1 MNNFIAI
8 SGGINLTNGDGMGGG
23 KKSAG
28 GRASAE
34 QQRFNQLGI
43 DEIKSQFKTTE
54 GNFQPFIQAGQ
65 ESLGNVQQNATLEG
79 FGQNLSDI
87 FSSGALDALIGK
99 RTTAVEGQLS
109 SGGLTRS
116 GEGLRQIADIPTEL
130 GFQLEQLL
138 SGRQS
143 NIASSGLNATTNLGQ
158 LSGQASGNIA
168 GILGASGKAGASGIL
183 GDQQAQSA
191 GIGQVAAIAATVLP
205 LIFSDPDLKENIEE
219 VGKINDLKV
228 YQWDWIKEAQDTM
241 VGLCHTMGFMADE
254 VQEKYSQYVS
264 EFNGWKVIDYDSL
277 LSHLEVDNNKILEAA

>member
-1 MNNFIAI
+1 M
-8 SGGINLTNGDGMGGG
+8 
-23 KKSAG
+23 
-28 GRASAE
+28 E
-34 QQRFNQLGI
+34 
-43 DEIKSQFKTTE
+43 
-54 GNFQPFIQAGQ
+54 
-65 ESLGNVQQNATLEG
+65 VQVSYGCLN
-79 FGQNLSDI
+79 
-87 FSSGALDALIGK
+87 SSGVG
-99 RTTAVEGQLS
+99 V
-109 SGGLTRS
+109 
-116 GEGLRQIADIPTEL
+116 RQIADITTEL

-183 GDQQAQSA
+183 GDAQAKSA
-191 GIGQVAAIAATVLP
+191 GIGQIASIAAVVLP
-205 LIFSDPDLKENIEE
+205 LIFSDPDLKENVEE

-264 EFNGWKVIDYDSL
+264 EFNGWKVIDYSSL
-277 LSHLEVDNNKILEAA
+277 LNNLEIDNNKILETA